1 MVFVDSAEC
10 SVSQFVAL
18 RKNNCI
24 FTVFSLPKS
33 GSSNL
38 FYFIFADFGFLFS
51 SLEDLIHFAT

>member
-1 MVFVDSAEC
+1 MVFVHSAEC
-10 SVSQFVAL
+10 SISQFVAL

-51 SLEDLIHFAT
+51 